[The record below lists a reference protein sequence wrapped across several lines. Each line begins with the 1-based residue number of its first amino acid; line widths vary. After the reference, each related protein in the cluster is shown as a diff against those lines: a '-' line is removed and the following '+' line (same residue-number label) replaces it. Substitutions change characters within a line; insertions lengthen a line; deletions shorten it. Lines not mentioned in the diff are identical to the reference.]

1 MADRAE
7 HGACCI
13 VPYSSSLFLGFAD
26 SGPAMRETDTI
37 PASVS
42 DMGPEISR
50 LLSLQAEIGVALLS
64 TDSLPQMLHR
74 CAEVVVEKL
83 DAAFARIW
91 TLSTH
96 DNILELQASAG
107 LYTHLDGPHSR
118 VPVGKFKIGLIAQER
133 KPHLTNRVVGDPRI
147 GDQEWAKREGM
158 VSFAGYPLVVED
170 RLVGVL
176 AMFSKK
182 TLPDITLTALNSV
195 ANQIALGI
203 ERKQIEVRERLQTAE
218 AIAANAK
225 FRAVFDQTTVFA
237 GIMTADGIVLDAN
250 RLSLEACG
258 YRADEVLGRFF
269 WETGWWHNSK
279 ETQEKIRT
287 ATLQA
292 AKGNFYRE
300 VLPYVWADG
309 TERVVDFALFPIK
322 DAEGRIMFL
331 HPTGVDITDLK
342 QAELQQKLNFERFRT
357 MADAMPQ
364 MVWTARADGFV
375 DYYNQR
381 WYDYTGLTLEETQGW
396 GWKQTQ
402 HPDDVQRSI
411 DMWSAALVKGEVV
424 EIEMRFLRASD
435 KTWRWHFT
443 RAVPVRDEAGR
454 VIQWVGTCTDI
465 DDRKVAERAARDAA
479 AELERR
485 VAERT
490 VALREEISV
499 RQKAEQGLR
508 QLTGRLL
515 TLRDDERRRI
525 ARDLHDSAG
534 QLLTATTM
542 SLAVAGKDASVMSPA
557 AINALTEASNLV
569 QQTMKEVRIV
579 SHLLHPPLLDEAGLG
594 AAIREYL
601 EGFSKRGDIEVELIV
616 SEDFGRLPV
625 DLETAAFRVIQECLT
640 NVHRHSG
647 SKTATVELS
656 RTANEVRV
664 EVADKGRG
672 IESQKSAG
680 VGLRGM
686 RERVAQFGG
695 QLEVSSTDSG
705 TTIVAKLPI
714 PEESTK

>member
-1 MADRAE
+1 
-7 HGACCI
+7 
-13 VPYSSSLFLGFAD
+13 
-26 SGPAMRETDTI
+26 MRETDTI
-37 PASVS
+37 QASVG

-50 LLSLQAEIGVALLS
+50 LLSLQAEIGISLLS
-64 TDSLPQMLHR
+64 NDSLSQMLRR
-74 CAEVVVEKL
+74 CTEVVVEKL

-91 TLSTH
+91 TLNSKE
-96 DNILELQASAG
+96 NVLELQASAG

-133 KPHLTNRVVGDPRI
+133 KPHLTNCVVGDPRVS
-147 GDQEWAKREGM
+147 DQDWAKRAGM
-158 VSFAGYPLVVED
+158 VSFAGYPLIVED
-170 RLVGVL
+170 RLVGIL
-176 AMFSKK
+176 AMFSRKA
-182 TLPDITLTALNSV
+182 LPDNTLIALSSV

-203 ERKQIEVRERLQTAE
+203 ERKQIEVRERQQTAE

-237 GIMTADGIVLDAN
+237 GIMTAEGIVVDAN
-250 RLSLEACG
+250 RLCLEACG
-258 YRADEVLGRFF
+258 YRADEVLGRLF
-269 WETGWWHNSK
+269 WETGWWRNSP
-279 ETQEKIRT
+279 ETQEKIRA
-287 ATLQA
+287 ATKQA
-292 AKGNFYRE
+292 SQGNFYRE

-309 TERVVDFALFPIK
+309 TEHTVDFALFPIK

-381 WYDYTGLTLEETQGW
+381 WFDYTGLTFEETQGW

-402 HPDDVQRSI
+402 HPDDVQRSL
-411 DMWSAALVKGEVV
+411 DMWSVALAKGEVF

-443 RAVPVRDEAGR
+443 RAVPVRDDGGR

-465 DDRKVAERAARDAA
+465 DDRKVAEEVARDAA

-542 SLAVAGKDASVMSPA
+542 SLAVAGRDASVMSPA
-557 AINALTEASNLV
+557 AVNALTEASNLV

-616 SEDFGRLPV
+616 LDDFGRLPV
-625 DLETAAFRVIQECLT
+625 DLETAVFRVIQECLT

-647 SKTATVELS
+647 SKTAKVELS

-672 IESQKSAG
+672 IETQKPAG

-695 QLEVSSTDSG
+695 QLEVSSNESG
-705 TTIVAKLPI
+705 TAIVAKLPI